1 MTTTI
6 EINQETRKKFSTT
19 NLEKFINSEDF
30 EDLVLWYHMVKWQT
44 WKTQSFTSF
53 KQEIWL

>member
-30 EDLVLWYHMVKWQT
+30 
-44 WKTQSFTSF
+44 
-53 KQEIWL
+53 